1 MVWVLSI
8 AGDQD
13 PVMPLFDVVGKGGM
27 FVPSHCGGTVS
38 NVGVISSSITISKVV
53 VSAHSPEFGVNV

>member
-1 MVWVLSI
+1 MVCVLSI

-27 FVPSHCGGTVS
+27 LVPSHCGGTAL
-38 NVGVISSSITISKVV
+38 NVGVSLSSMTISKVV
-53 VSAHSPEFGVNV
+53 VSAHSPASGVKV